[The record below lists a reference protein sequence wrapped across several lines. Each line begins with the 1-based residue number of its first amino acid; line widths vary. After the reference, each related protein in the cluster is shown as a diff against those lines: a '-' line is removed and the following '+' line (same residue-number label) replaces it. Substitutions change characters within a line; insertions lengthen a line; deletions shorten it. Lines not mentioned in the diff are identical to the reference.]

1 MQDGSVV
8 GLQHPEKG
16 SHAHFGVRLQR
27 GVPLEEGGDVT
38 VLLRPTDLLSQG
50 SEEPA
55 QSPAQSRVE
64 RGSAVPLQV
73 KLGQHAVALHSLAL
87 CGLATGQM
95 VAQMR

>member
-8 GLQHPEKG
+8 GLQHPQKG

-55 QSPAQSRVE
+55 QSPAQSRVK

-73 KLGQHAVALHSLAL
+73 KLGQHAVALHSWL
-87 CGLATGQM
+87 CADMPQGKW
-95 VAQMR
+95 